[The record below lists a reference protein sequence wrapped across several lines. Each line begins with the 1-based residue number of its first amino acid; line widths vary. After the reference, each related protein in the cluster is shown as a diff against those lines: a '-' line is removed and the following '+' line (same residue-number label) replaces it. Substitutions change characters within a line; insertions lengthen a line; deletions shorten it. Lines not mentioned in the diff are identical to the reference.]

1 MAQRTTT
8 RNPEQLA
15 QKASTIDEES
25 AWLFV
30 LRSLSARSQSQ
41 VEIERKLAAK
51 GASVAVIESAIE
63 RAAGYGYVD
72 DASLAGQLARGMLS
86 RGYGRRRAEQK
97 LRERGL
103 PVEIASGALGEAYG
117 ERDEL
122 ELARAALGR
131 RSITDDADRRRAVA
145 FLARRGF
152 SAGTAWRAVREA
164 SPD

>member
-1 MAQRTTT
+1 MARRTTA
-8 RNPEQLA
+8 RNPEEA
-15 QKASTIDEES
+15 KIDEES

-41 VEIERKLAAK
+41 VEIERKLAAQ

-63 RAAGYGYVD
+63 RAAGYGYLD

-86 RGYGRRRAEQK
+86 RGYGRRRAEHK
-97 LRERGL
+97 LRERAL
-103 PVEIASGALGEAYG
+103 PVEIATGALDEAYG
-117 ERDEL
+117 EQDEL
-122 ELARAALGR
+122 ALARAALGR
-131 RSITDDADRRRAVA
+131 RSIADAADRRRAVA

>member
-1 MAQRTTT
+1 M
-8 RNPEQLA
+8 PL
-15 QKASTIDEES
+15 DEES

-41 VEIERKLAAK
+41 IEIERKLAAK

-63 RAAGYGYVD
+63 RAAGYGYLD

-103 PVEIASGALGEAYG
+103 PVEIALGALDDAYG

-122 ELARAALGR
+122 ELARSALGR

-152 SAGTAWRAVREA
+152 SAGTAWRAVRDA
-164 SPD
+164 SPG